1 MNRQNGFTLIEL
13 MIVVVIIGILAA
25 FAIPSYQKH
34 VRRTICEDAKA
45 TLLAAAAALERYR
58 AQNNDY
64 NNVTLATLGYEKSP
78 RTGKE
83 EFKLSRVGATINGS
97 KCNGSATEK
106 TSFCLEAKATGQ
118 LAGKVTLFL
127 DSKGARVA
135 TGLTTAWESCSGI

>member
-45 TLLAAAAALERYR
+45 TLLAAAGALERYR
-58 AQNNDY
+58 AQHNHYD
-64 NNVTLATLGYEKSP
+64 VTLKTLDYEKSP

-83 EFKLSRVGATINGS
+83 EFKLSRAGATISGS
-97 KCNGSATEK
+97 GCTGSATEK
-106 TSFCLEAKATGQ
+106 TSFCLKAEATGQ

-127 DSKGARVA
+127 DSKGARAA
-135 TGLTTAWESCSGI
+135 TGLTSAWESCSGI